1 MDDDESG
8 VLELDEFL
16 ILLIKAA
23 CSRLQ
28 AVHSRFHP
36 FRYDTVFGVR
46 THLSRTAAK
55 PGGFGNQEEEGASTV
70 GNIKSASCSR
80 KASDARVRAMC
91 QVGPEQNP
99 ASQLRQEGWS
109 AAFRKQSR
117 ICIFVLLRLCLS
129 RALGELKKVGYDCAA
144 LREAC
149 QESLCRV
156 SHKSKCL

>member
-1 MDDDESG
+1 MTLYS
-8 VLELDEFL
+8 
-16 ILLIKAA
+16 
-23 CSRLQ
+23 
-28 AVHSRFHP
+28 
-36 FRYDTVFGVR
+36 VFGPISHGQLQNLR
-46 THLSRTAAK
+46 
-55 PGGFGNQEEEGASTV
+55 GFGNQEEEGASTV
-70 GNIKSASCSR
+70 GNIKSASR
-80 KASDARVRAMC
+80 KAADARAMC

-117 ICIFVLLRLCLS
+117 MHLRASGLWPKQRLCLS